1 MIKSSGQKVLVKN
14 SKAFFDYFLDDFLE
28 AGLVLT
34 GTEIKSLR
42 DGGGSL
48 SDSYVILRN
57 EEIFLLNMHIAPYKS
72 GNLFNHEPLR
82 TRKLLLNKKEILKY
96 AKAVKEKGLTIV
108 PTKIYLLRGRAK
120 IEIALAK
127 GKKNYDKREA
137 IKAKD
142 QARKLDRVNKG
153 DFND

>member
-1 MIKSSGQKVLVKN
+1 MIKSTGQKVLVKN
-14 SKAFFDYFLDDFLE
+14 SKAFYDYFLDDFLE

-82 TRKLLLNKKEILKY
+82 TRKLLLNKNEILKY

>member
-1 MIKSSGQKVLVKN
+1 MIKSTGQKVLVKN
-14 SKAFFDYFLDDFLE
+14 SKAFYDYFLDDFLE

-48 SDSYVILRN
+48 SDSYVILRS

-82 TRKLLLNKKEILKY
+82 TRKLLLNKNEILKY

>member
-1 MIKSSGQKVLVKN
+1 MIKPSGQKVLVKN
-14 SKAFFDYFLDDFLE
+14 SKAFYDYFLDDFLE

-108 PTKIYLLRGRAK
+108 PTKVYLLRGRAK

-127 GKKNYDKREA
+127 GKKNFDKREA
-137 IKAKD
+137 MKAKD

-153 DFND
+153 DLND

>member
-1 MIKSSGQKVLVKN
+1 M
-14 SKAFFDYFLDDFLE
+14 
-28 AGLVLT
+28 
-34 GTEIKSLR
+34 
-42 DGGGSL
+42 
-48 SDSYVILRN
+48 
-57 EEIFLLNMHIAPYKS
+57 
-72 GNLFNHEPLR
+72 
-82 TRKLLLNKKEILKY
+82 KY

>member
-1 MIKSSGQKVLVKN
+1 MIKSTGQKVLVKN
-14 SKAFFDYFLDDFLE
+14 SKAFYDYFLDDFLE

-153 DFND
+153 DFHD

>member
-1 MIKSSGQKVLVKN
+1 MIKSTGQKVLVKN
-14 SKAFFDYFLDDFLE
+14 SKAFYDYFLDDFLE
-28 AGLVLT
+28 AGIVLT

-153 DFND
+153 DFHD

>member
-1 MIKSSGQKVLVKN
+1 MIKSTGQKVLVKN
-14 SKAFFDYFLDDFLE
+14 SKAFYDYFLDDFLE

-48 SDSYVILRN
+48 SDSYVILRS

-127 GKKNYDKREA
+127 GKKNYDKRET

-153 DFND
+153 DFHD

>member
-1 MIKSSGQKVLVKN
+1 MKTTTGEKILVKN
-14 SKAFFDYFLDDFLE
+14 GRAFYDYFLSDFLE

-48 SDSYVILRN
+48 SDSYVILRQN
-57 EEIFLLNMHIAPYKS
+57 EMWILNMHIAPYKT

-82 TRKLLLNKKEILKY
+82 TRKLLLNRQEIIKY
-96 AKAVKEKGLTIV
+96 SRAVKEKGLTIV
-108 PTKIYLLRGRAK
+108 PTKVYLSKGRAK

-137 IKAKD
+137 IKSKE
-142 QARKLDRVNKG
+142 QTRKLERAIKG
-153 DFND
+153 DLHD

>member
-57 EEIFLLNMHIAPYKS
+57 EEIFLLNMHIAPYTS

>member
-1 MIKSSGQKVLVKN
+1 MIKSTGQKVLVKN
-14 SKAFFDYFLDDFLE
+14 SKAFYDYFLDDFLE

-48 SDSYVILRN
+48 SDSYVILRS

>member
-14 SKAFFDYFLDDFLE
+14 SKAFYDYFLDDFLE

-153 DFND
+153 DFHD

>member
-1 MIKSSGQKVLVKN
+1 MIKSTGQKVLVKN
-14 SKAFFDYFLDDFLE
+14 SKAFYDYFLDDFLE

-48 SDSYVILRN
+48 SDSYVILRS

-153 DFND
+153 DFHD

>member
-1 MIKSSGQKVLVKN
+1 MIKSYGQKILVKN

-42 DGGGSL
+42 EGGGSL

>member
-14 SKAFFDYFLDDFLE
+14 SKAFYDYFLDDFLE

>member
-14 SKAFFDYFLDDFLE
+14 SKAFYDYFLDDFLE

-82 TRKLLLNKKEILKY
+82 TRKLLLNKKEIFKY
-96 AKAVKEKGLTIV
+96 AKVVKEKGLTIV

-153 DFND
+153 DFHD